1 MTPRCGGAVIVR
13 RIFLGN
19 SALALKFSK
28 VAASKST
35 LMKHAAIFLAC
46 WLTAS
51 SPVRAAEPPPVLYV
65 QVVWGTNQERP
76 AGMKCPEIGP
86 KLSAKLSPVF
96 RWKHYFEN
104 ERYTVACDPKKI
116 SKVALANQRTLEIER
131 LKTGE
136 MEIRLYC
143 NHKLITKAR
152 QSNEA
157 RMTILG
163 GEEPSKDSFFIVVR
177 ADEPKAT
184 E

>member
-1 MTPRCGGAVIVR
+1 
-13 RIFLGN
+13 
-19 SALALKFSK
+19 
-28 VAASKST
+28 
-35 LMKHAAIFLAC
+35 MKHAAIILAC
-46 WLTAS
+46 LLTALQS
-51 SPVRAAEPPPVLYV
+51 VRAAEPPPVLYV

-76 AGMKCPEIGP
+76 AGSKSPEIGP

-104 ERYTVACDPKKI
+104 ERYRVAYAPQ
-116 SKVALANQRTLEIER
+116 KVAKVPLANKRTLEIEY

-143 NHKLITKAR
+143 NNKLVTKAR
-152 QSNEA
+152 QTCET

-163 GEEPSKDSFFIVVR
+163 GEEPNKDSFFVVVR
-177 ADEPKAT
+177 ADEPKVA

>member
-1 MTPRCGGAVIVR
+1 MVIGWR
-13 RIFLGN
+13 NFLGN
-19 SALALKFSK
+19 SPLALKFSA
-28 VAASKST
+28 VAASKSP

-46 WLTAS
+46 LLTAS

-86 KLSAKLSPVF
+86 NLSAKLSPVF

-104 ERYTVACDPKKI
+104 ERYRVDCDPKKI
-116 SKVALANQRTLEIER
+116 SKVPLAHKRTLEIEY

-136 MEIRLYC
+136 MKIRLFC
-143 NHKLITKAR
+143 NGKLVTKAR
-152 QSNEA
+152 QSLDVKEQ

-163 GEEPSKDSFFIVVR
+163 GEDANKDSFFVVVR
-177 ADEPKAT
+177 ADEPKVA

>member
-1 MTPRCGGAVIVR
+1 
-13 RIFLGN
+13 
-19 SALALKFSK
+19 
-28 VAASKST
+28 
-35 LMKHAAIFLAC
+35 MKHAAIILAC
-46 WLTAS
+46 LLTAGS
-51 SPVRAAEPPPVLYV
+51 LVPAAEPPPVLYV

-76 AGMKCPEIGP
+76 AGSKSPEIGP

-104 ERYTVACDPKKI
+104 ERYKVDCDPKKI
-116 SKVALANQRTLEIER
+116 SKVPLANKRTLEIER

-143 NHKLITKAR
+143 NGKLITKAR
-152 QSNEA
+152 QTSET

-163 GEEPSKDSFFIVVR
+163 GEEPSKDSFFVVVR
-177 ADEPKAT
+177 ADEPKVA